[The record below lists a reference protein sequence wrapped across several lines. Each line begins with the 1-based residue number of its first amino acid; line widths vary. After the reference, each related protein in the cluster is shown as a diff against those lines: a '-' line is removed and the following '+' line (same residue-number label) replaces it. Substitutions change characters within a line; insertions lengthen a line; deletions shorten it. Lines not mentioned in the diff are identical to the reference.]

1 MAERKHK
8 IVFHQQEI
16 AAMYDRIIG
25 NDNNLSI
32 YMKMIQLVKA
42 GAFEDLGLSRIVL
55 IMVLLMNV
63 NFVYGFEVM
72 NLKAIEQIK
81 KIKKEE
87 LE

>member
-42 GAFEDLGLSRIVL
+42 GAFEDLGLSRDSTD
-55 IMVLLMNV
+55 
-63 NFVYGFEVM
+63 YGIINER
-72 NLKAIEQIK
+72 
-81 KIKKEE
+81 E
-87 LE
+87 LCLWF